1 MISSLQMKVGIA
13 FGVALVSIIAL
24 GGLQYRTGSR
34 LDEDNQRVS
43 HTQEGLRQLATLRN
57 ALNRADGSAQS
68 FVITGDSS
76 YLTPYTQATAGI
88 RDLLQSL
95 RKLTADNAGQ
105 ERRLDSLE
113 LLENSSIRAL
123 QDEIDARKTGDLAP
137 EKLLPLE
144 SAIRKATSDV
154 RLTIEDMEAEET
166 ALLRQRN
173 KVAQRVNHQTNL
185 LILFASLTAFV
196 LLGASGMAL
205 YFDMKARGQADA
217 SRIKAYEALQR
228 ANEELE
234 KEVGE
239 RRKAELRL
247 QDSEQSLRQL
257 SLSLLRSQDEER
269 RRIAREL
276 HDSAGQ
282 YLAAIGMA
290 LDAARNAAQN
300 FPALVVRKL
309 EEASEITKV
318 CIKEVRTI
326 SHLLHPPLLE
336 ELGLASAVRWY
347 VEGFSGRSG
356 IRVQMELPEEL
367 GRLVDD
373 VELVLFRV
381 LQESLTNIH
390 RHSGSRTATIRISV
404 DSQYASLEVQDQG
417 KGKSKSSGNGNPNV
431 SADGF
436 RPGIGITG
444 MRERVKDLSGVLT
457 VASDESG
464 TRIKAVIPLRT
475 GVSKIAVDDKA
486 ASATG

>member
-1 MISSLQMKVGIA
+1 MSSLQMKVGIA
-13 FGVALVSIIAL
+13 FGVALVGIIAL

-34 LDEDNQRVS
+34 LDEDNQRLS
-43 HTQEGLRQLATLRN
+43 HTEEGLRQLATLRN

-76 YLTPYTQATAGI
+76 YLTPYTQATAAI

-105 ERRLDSLE
+105 QRRLDSLE

-123 QDEIDARKTGDLAP
+123 QDEIDARKTGTVAAK
-137 EKLLPLE
+137 KLLPLE
-144 SAIRKATSDV
+144 SSIRKATSDV

-173 KVAQRVNHQTNL
+173 EAAQRANHQTNL

-196 LLGASGMAL
+196 LLGAAGMAL
-205 YFDMKARGQADA
+205 YFDMRARGQADA
-217 SRIKAYEALQR
+217 SRIKAYDALQR

-234 KEVGE
+234 KEVAE
-239 RRKAELRL
+239 RRQAELRL
-247 QDSEQSLRQL
+247 QDSEQSLREL
-257 SLSLLRSQDEER
+257 SLRLLRSQDEER

-276 HDSAGQ
+276 HDNAGQ

-300 FPALVVRKL
+300 FPALLIRKL

-318 CIKEVRTI
+318 CIKEVRTV
-326 SHLLHPPLLE
+326 SYLLHPPLLE

-356 IRVQMELPEEL
+356 IRVQIEMPEEL
-367 GRLVDD
+367 GRLGND

-390 RHSGSRTATIRISV
+390 RHSGSRTATIRIGM

-417 KGKSKSSGNGNPNV
+417 KSKGKSNGKSNPNV

-444 MRERVKDLSGVLT
+444 MGERVKDLAGVLT
-457 VASDESG
+457 IASDESG
-464 TRIKAVIPLRT
+464 TLVKAVIPLGAEAQKIKVEEK
-475 GVSKIAVDDKA
+475 GVSA
-486 ASATG
+486 AG

>member
-105 ERRLDSLE
+105 QRRLDSLE

-123 QDEIDARKTGDLAP
+123 QDEIDARKTGTLAP
-137 EKLLPLE
+137 EKMLPLE

-173 KVAQRVNHQTNL
+173 EAAQRANHQTNL

-205 YFDMKARGQADA
+205 YFDMTARGQADA

-228 ANEELE
+228 ANEELK
-234 KEVGE
+234 KEVAE
-239 RRKAELRL
+239 RRQAELRL

-257 SLSLLRSQDEER
+257 SLRLLRSQDEER

-300 FPALVVRKL
+300 FPALLVRKL

-318 CIKEVRTI
+318 CIKEVRTV

-356 IRVQMELPEEL
+356 IRVQIEMPEEL
-367 GRLVDD
+367 VRLGND

-390 RHSGSRTATIRISV
+390 RHSGSRTATIRIGV

-417 KGKSKSSGNGNPNV
+417 KGKSNSNGKSNPNV

-444 MRERVKDLSGVLT
+444 MGERVKDLAGVLT
-457 VASDESG
+457 IASDESG
-464 TRIKAVIPLRT
+464 TLVKAVIPLGAEAQKIKVEEM
-475 GVSKIAVDDKA
+475 GVSA
-486 ASATG
+486 AG

>member
-34 LDEDNQRVS
+34 LDEDNRRVS

-76 YLTPYTQATAGI
+76 YLTPYNQATAAI

-105 ERRLDSLE
+105 QRRLDSLE

-123 QDEIDARKTGDLAP
+123 QDEIDARKTGTPAP

-144 SAIRKATSDV
+144 SSIRKATSDV

-166 ALLRQRN
+166 ALLRQWN
-173 KVAQRVNHQTNL
+173 EAAQRANHQTNL

-205 YFDMKARGQADA
+205 YFDMRARGQADA
-217 SRIKAYEALQR
+217 SRIKAYQALQR
-228 ANEELE
+228 ANEELA
-234 KEVGE
+234 KEVAV
-239 RRKAELRL
+239 RRQAELRL

-257 SLSLLRSQDEER
+257 SLSLLRTQDEER

-276 HDSAGQ
+276 HDNAGQ

-300 FPALVVRKL
+300 FPAQLVRKL

-318 CIKEVRTI
+318 CTTEVRTI

-356 IRVQMELPEEL
+356 IRVQIEMPEEL
-367 GRLVDD
+367 GRLGND

-390 RHSGSRTATIRISV
+390 RHSGSRTATIRIGM
-404 DSQYASLEVQDQG
+404 DSQYASLEVQDHGKG
-417 KGKSKSSGNGNPNV
+417 KGKSNGKSNADV

-444 MRERVKDLSGVLT
+444 MGERVKDLAGVLT
-457 VASDESG
+457 IASDESG
-464 TRIKAVIPLRT
+464 TLVKAVIPLGAEAQKIKVEEK
-475 GVSKIAVDDKA
+475 GVSA
-486 ASATG
+486 AG

>member
-1 MISSLQMKVGIA
+1 MA
-13 FGVALVSIIAL
+13 VSDPSKCPEPCGRI
-24 GGLQYRTGSR
+24 
-34 LDEDNQRVS
+34 
-43 HTQEGLRQLATLRN
+43 
-57 ALNRADGSAQS
+57 AQS

-76 YLTPYTQATAGI
+76 YLTPYAQATAGI

-95 RKLTADNAGQ
+95 RKLTSDNAGQ
-105 ERRLDSLE
+105 QGRLDSLE

-123 QDEIDARKTGDLAP
+123 QDEIDARKTGTLAP
-137 EKLLPLE
+137 DKMLPLE

-154 RLTIEDMEAEET
+154 RLTIEDIEAEET

-173 KVAQRVNHQTNL
+173 EAAQRANHQTNL

-234 KEVGE
+234 TEVVE

-269 RRIAREL
+269 RKIAREL

-290 LDAARNAAQN
+290 LNAARDAAHR
-300 FPALVVRKL
+300 FPALLVRKL

-318 CIKEVRTI
+318 CIKFGPYHIFSIRPCWRNWG
-326 SHLLHPPLLE
+326 SHQRF
-336 ELGLASAVRWY
+336 A
-347 VEGFSGRSG
+347 
-356 IRVQMELPEEL
+356 
-367 GRLVDD
+367 
-373 VELVLFRV
+373 
-381 LQESLTNIH
+381 
-390 RHSGSRTATIRISV
+390 
-404 DSQYASLEVQDQG
+404 
-417 KGKSKSSGNGNPNV
+417 
-431 SADGF
+431 
-436 RPGIGITG
+436 G
-444 MRERVKDLSGVLT
+444 M
-457 VASDESG
+457 
-464 TRIKAVIPLRT
+464 
-475 GVSKIAVDDKA
+475 
-486 ASATG
+486 

>member
-1 MISSLQMKVGIA
+1 MISSMQMKVGIA
-13 FGVALVSIIAL
+13 FGVALVSIMAL

-34 LDEDNQRVS
+34 LDEDNLRVS
-43 HTQEGLRQLATLRN
+43 QTQEVLWQLATLRN

-95 RKLTADNAGQ
+95 RKLTSDNAGQ
-105 ERRLDSLE
+105 QGRLDSLE

-123 QDEIDARKTGDLAP
+123 QDEIDARKTGTLAP
-137 EKLLPLE
+137 DKMLPLE

-154 RLTIEDMEAEET
+154 RLTIEDIEAEET

-173 KVAQRVNHQTNL
+173 EAAQRANHQTNL

-234 KEVGE
+234 TEVFE

-269 RRIAREL
+269 RKIAREL

-290 LDAARNAAQN
+290 LNAARDAAHR
-300 FPALVVRKL
+300 FPTLLVRKL

-318 CIKEVRTI
+318 CIKEVRTV

-356 IRVQMELPEEL
+356 IRIQIEMAEEL
-367 GRLVDD
+367 VRLGNDM
-373 VELVLFRV
+373 ELVLFRV

-390 RHSGSRTATIRISV
+390 RHSGSRTATIRIGV

-417 KGKSKSSGNGNPNV
+417 KGKNNGKSNPNV

-444 MRERVKDLSGVLT
+444 MGERVKDLAGVLT
-457 VASDESG
+457 IASDESG
-464 TRIKAVIPLRT
+464 TRVKAVIPLRT
-475 GVSKIAVDDKA
+475 GLSKIAVDDKA
-486 ASATG
+486 ASAVG

>member
-1 MISSLQMKVGIA
+1 MKVGIA

-57 ALNRADGSAQS
+57 ALNRADGAAQS

-105 ERRLDSLE
+105 QQRLDNLE

-123 QDEIDARKTGDLAP
+123 QDEIDARKTGTLAP
-137 EKLLPLE
+137 GKMLPLE
-144 SAIRKATSDV
+144 SSIRKATSDV
-154 RLTIEDMEAEET
+154 RLRIEDMEAEET

-173 KVAQRVNHQTNL
+173 EAAQRANHQTNL
-185 LILFASLTAFV
+185 LILLASLTAFV

-205 YFDMKARGQADA
+205 YFDMTARDQADA
-217 SRIKAYEALQR
+217 SRIRAYEALQR

-234 KEVGE
+234 KEVAE
-239 RRKAELRL
+239 RRQAELRL

-257 SLSLLRSQDEER
+257 SVRLLRSQDEER

-282 YLAAIGMA
+282 YLTAIVMA

-300 FPALVVRKL
+300 FPALLVRKL

-318 CIKEVRTI
+318 CIKEVRTV

-356 IRVQMELPEEL
+356 IRVQIEMPEEL
-367 GRLVDD
+367 GRLGND

-381 LQESLTNIH
+381 LQESLTNVH
-390 RHSGSRTATIRISV
+390 RHSGSRTAIV
-404 DSQYASLEVQDQG
+404 KLGADAQQAWLEVEDHG
-417 KGKSKSSGNGNPNV
+417 KGKGDAVVSSG
-431 SADGF
+431 AF
-436 RPGIGITG
+436 QPGIGLTG
-444 MRERVKDLSGVLT
+444 MRERVKDLAGVLEIQ
-457 VASDESG
+457 SGQNG
-464 TRIKAVIPLRT
+464 TRV
-475 GVSKIAVDDKA
+475 KA
-486 ASATG
+486 ALPLIAQPHEIQTNTKKFSATG

>member
-1 MISSLQMKVGIA
+1 MLSSLQMKVGTA

-43 HTQEGLRQLATLRN
+43 HAQEGLRQLATLRN

-95 RKLTADNAGQ
+95 RKLSADNAGQ
-105 ERRLDSLE
+105 QERLDSLE
-113 LLENSSIRAL
+113 LLENRSIRAL
-123 QDEIDARKTGDLAP
+123 QDEIDARKTGTLAP
-137 EKLLPLE
+137 EKMLPLE
-144 SAIRKATSDV
+144 SSIRKATSDV

-166 ALLRQRN
+166 ALLRQWN
-173 KVAQRVNHQTNL
+173 EAAQRANHQTNF

-217 SRIKAYEALQR
+217 SRIKAHEALQR

-234 KEVGE
+234 KEVAE
-239 RRKAELRL
+239 RRQAELRL

-257 SLSLLRSQDEER
+257 SLRLLRSQDEER
-269 RRIAREL
+269 RTIAREL

-300 FPALVVRKL
+300 FPALLTRKL

-318 CIKEVRTI
+318 CTTEVRTI

-356 IRVQMELPEEL
+356 IRVQIEMPEEL
-367 GRLVDD
+367 GRLGND

-390 RHSGSRTATIRISV
+390 RHSGSRTATIRIGM

-417 KGKSKSSGNGNPNV
+417 KGKGKSNPNI

-444 MRERVKDLSGVLT
+444 MGERVKDLAGVLT
-457 VASDESG
+457 IASDESG
-464 TRIKAVIPLRT
+464 TLVKAVIPLGAEAQKIKVEEK
-475 GVSKIAVDDKA
+475 GVSA
-486 ASATG
+486 AG

>member
-1 MISSLQMKVGIA
+1 MISSLQMKGGIA
-13 FGVALVSIIAL
+13 FSVALVSIIAL
-24 GGLQYRTGSR
+24 GGLPDRTGSR

-43 HTQEGLRQLATLRN
+43 YTQEGLRQLATLRN

-76 YLTPYTQATAGI
+76 YLTPYTQATAAI

-105 ERRLDSLE
+105 QRRLDSLE

-123 QDEIDARKTGDLAP
+123 QDEIDARKTGTVAAK
-137 EKLLPLE
+137 KLLPLE
-144 SAIRKATSDV
+144 SSIRKATSDV
-154 RLTIEDMEAEET
+154 RLAIEDMEAEET

-173 KVAQRVNHQTNL
+173 EAAQRANHQTNL

-196 LLGASGMAL
+196 LLGAAGMAL
-205 YFDMKARGQADA
+205 YFDMRARGQADA
-217 SRIKAYEALQR
+217 SRIKAYQALQR
-228 ANEELE
+228 ANEELA
-234 KEVGE
+234 KEVAV
-239 RRKAELRL
+239 RRQAELRL

-257 SLSLLRSQDEER
+257 SLSLLRTQDEER

-276 HDSAGQ
+276 HDNAGK

-300 FPALVVRKL
+300 FPAQLVRKL

-318 CIKEVRTI
+318 CTTEVRTI

-356 IRVQMELPEEL
+356 IRVQIEMPEEL
-367 GRLVDD
+367 GRLGNDA
-373 VELVLFRV
+373 ELVLFRV

-390 RHSGSRTATIRISV
+390 RHSGSRTATVRIGV

-417 KGKSKSSGNGNPNV
+417 KGKSKSNGKGNSNV
-431 SADGF
+431 PADGF
-436 RPGIGITG
+436 RLGIGITG
-444 MRERVKDLSGVLT
+444 MRERVKDLAGVLT
-457 VASDESG
+457 ISSDESG
-464 TRIKAVIPLRT
+464 TLVKAVIPLGAEAQKIKVEEK
-475 GVSKIAVDDKA
+475 GVSA
-486 ASATG
+486 AG